1 MASPNK
7 DILKIFGQ
15 NLKKIR
21 TQKGLSQRQL
31 SALCNVDN
39 ADISRMENGEMNV
52 TLNTIAQLADA
63 LEISF
68 FKLVKPE

>member
-1 MASPNK
+1 MATPYKN
-7 DILKIFGQ
+7 ILKTFGE

-39 ADISRMENGEMNV
+39 ADISRMENGEINV
-52 TLNTIAQLADA
+52 SLNTVAQLAEA
-63 LEISF
+63 LEVPVY
-68 FKLVKPE
+68 KLMKPE